1 MEGYFKGRRRTH
13 HKSTTGDLSTIMNSE
28 WHKFDGL
35 LFEGEA
41 EEALLSR
48 EGADPQLVTR
58 LPVLVRHEEAR
69 GEK

>member
-1 MEGYFKGRRRTH
+1 MLFNFRTLMFVMLM
-13 HKSTTGDLSTIMNSE
+13 LS
-28 WHKFDGL
+28 
-35 LFEGEA
+35 GEA

-58 LPVLVRHEEAR
+58 LPVLVRHEEAG

>member
-1 MEGYFKGRRRTH
+1 MLFNYRILMFVM
-13 HKSTTGDLSTIMNSE
+13 LS
-28 WHKFDGL
+28 
-35 LFEGEA
+35 GEA

-58 LPVLVRHEEAR
+58 LPVLVRHEEAG